1 MMKCPRCGSED
12 FLELE
17 QRHVEY
23 SEELEE
29 NKTIYTRPV
38 KCLQCD
44 FEFVPLREE

>member
-17 QRHVEY
+17 QHHVEY
-23 SEELEE
+23 SKELEE